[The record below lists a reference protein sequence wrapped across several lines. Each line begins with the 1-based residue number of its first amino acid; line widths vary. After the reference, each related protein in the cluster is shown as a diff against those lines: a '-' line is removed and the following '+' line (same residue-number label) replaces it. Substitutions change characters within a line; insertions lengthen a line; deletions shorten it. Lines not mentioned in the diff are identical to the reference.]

1 MKTKLILSPESKA
14 LLSVPEKLFRAF
26 LDQQRQAT
34 LGSFVRGI
42 VHNMNGALQI
52 LSLQV
57 ELLQRTVAKDPEK
70 IPATLPA
77 KAEQCMDQI
86 NKLRRM
92 IDFLV
97 QKGTHEDEE
106 EVQGI
111 DLNQLLDEE
120 LSLLR
125 HNLFFKHQ
133 VKVVKSLAPQLPLLQ
148 GYYLDFS
155 QSISHLIQNALEAM
169 EESPSKELGITT
181 RVKKDRIFLSIRD
194 SGCGIPEAVKP
205 QLFKPFISTKGEK
218 HPGLGLFVARQ
229 LLISY
234 GASFA
239 FSSQAGET
247 LFEVHFPLDPGSEE

>member
-1 MKTKLILSPESKA
+1 MKTKLILSPECKA
-14 LLSVPEKLFRAF
+14 LLATPEKLFTAF

-57 ELLQRTVAKDPEK
+57 ELLQRTVAKDPGK
-70 IPATLPA
+70 TPATLPA
-77 KAEQCMDQI
+77 KFEQCMDQI
-86 NKLRRM
+86 SKLRGM
-92 IDFLV
+92 IDFLA
-97 QKGTHEDEE
+97 QKGAREE
-106 EVQGI
+106 EEEAQGI
-111 DLNQLLDEE
+111 DLNQLLEEE

-133 VKVVKSLAPQLPLLQ
+133 VKVVKSLAPQLPLLK

-155 QSISHLIQNALEAM
+155 QGISHLIQNALEAM
-169 EESPSKELGITT
+169 EESPSKELGIMT
-181 RVKKDRIFLSIRD
+181 RVKTDRISLAIRD
-194 SGCGIPEAVKP
+194 TGCGIPEGVKP

-234 GASFA
+234 GASFT
-239 FSSQAGET
+239 FSSQSGET
-247 LFEVHFPLDPGSEE
+247 VFEVHFPLGPGSVE